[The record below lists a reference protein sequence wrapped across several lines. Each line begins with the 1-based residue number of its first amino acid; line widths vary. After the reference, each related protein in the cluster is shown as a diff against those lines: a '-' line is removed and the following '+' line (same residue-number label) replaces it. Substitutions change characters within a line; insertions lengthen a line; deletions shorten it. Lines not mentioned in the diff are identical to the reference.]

1 MFLTLSK
8 GRSLAPSDQNKQR
21 FQGQVRGGGVRG
33 RNKEGTLPVSPREGE
48 PGHPPL
54 SAPAPCPGEV
64 SGCPCPAHQGCTGG
78 PCGCARRGV
87 SSRRILRDGE
97 SPGDAGQGENYGPS
111 AGTAK
116 PTCCSGFPTVAAE
129 RRASPLPPCH
139 PHRTGG

>member
-54 SAPAPCPGEV
+54 SAPARMPRGGVGVPLPCSPGL
-64 SGCPCPAHQGCTGG
+64 HGG
-78 PCGCARRGV
+78 TLRLRP
-87 SSRRILRDGE
+87 SRRIVPADTKGW
-97 SPGDAGQGENYGPS
+97 
-111 AGTAK
+111 
-116 PTCCSGFPTVAAE
+116 
-129 RRASPLPPCH
+129 
-139 PHRTGG
+139 